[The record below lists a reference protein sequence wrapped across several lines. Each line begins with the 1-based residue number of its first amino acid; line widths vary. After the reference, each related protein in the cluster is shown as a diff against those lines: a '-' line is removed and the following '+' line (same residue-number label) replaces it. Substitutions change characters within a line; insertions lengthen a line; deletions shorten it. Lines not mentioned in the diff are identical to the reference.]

1 MSALDGRHALVT
13 GGGTGVGAAIAR
25 AFAAA
30 GATVTITGRRRA
42 PLDELASAING
53 LHVVRGDV
61 TAESD
66 VAAVFEAATEHA
78 GPVDIVVANAGV
90 SESRPF
96 AKTNLDAWQAML
108 SVNLTGA
115 FLTLRHAAPS
125 MLERGFGR
133 MICVASTAGLKG
145 YPYVASYCAAKHGVV
160 GLVRALSVEYARK
173 GITVNAL
180 CPGFTE
186 SPMLDASVANIVRST
201 GRSEDE
207 AKRALASSNPMG
219 RFIQPV
225 EVAQA
230 ALWLCGPN
238 SDSINGQALNISGG
252 ET

>member
-1 MSALDGRHALVT
+1 MIPLDGRHALVT
-13 GGGTGVGAAIAR
+13 GGGTGVGAAIAC

-30 GATVTITGRRRA
+30 GASVTITGRRRA
-42 PLDELASAING
+42 PLDALAAEHDG
-53 LHVVRGDV
+53 MHAVTGDV
-61 TAESD
+61 TDESD
-66 VAAVFEAATEHA
+66 VAALFEAARAEG
-78 GPVDIVVANAGV
+78 GPVDIVVANAGA

-96 AKTNLDAWQAML
+96 TKTTLDAWQDML

-125 MLERGFGR
+125 MLERGYGR

-145 YPYVASYCAAKHGVV
+145 YPYVAAYCAAKHGVV
-160 GLVRALSVEYARK
+160 GLVRALSIEYARK

-186 SPMLDASVANIVRST
+186 SPMLDASVANIVRTT
-201 GRSEDE
+201 GRSEEE

-219 RFIQPV
+219 RFVRPV
-225 EVAQA
+225 EVAEA

-238 SDSINGQALNISGG
+238 SDSINGQAINISGG

>member
-1 MSALDGRHALVT
+1 MSALAGRHALVT
-13 GGGTGVGAAIAR
+13 GGGSGVGAAIAER
-25 AFAAA
+25 FAAA
-30 GATVTITGRRRA
+30 GATVTIAGRRRA
-42 PLDELASAING
+42 PLDEVASRHDGIHA
-53 LHVVRGDV
+53 V
-61 TAESD
+61 TADITDESS
-66 VAAVFEAATEHA
+66 VAELFTAAVDHA
-78 GPVDIVVANAGV
+78 GAVDIVVANAGT
-90 SESRPF
+90 SSSQPF
-96 AKTNLDAWQAML
+96 AKTTLDTWHKML
-108 SVNLTGA
+108 SVNLTGT

-125 MLERGFGR
+125 MLERGYGR

-186 SPMLDASVANIVRST
+186 TPMLDASVVNIVRTT
-201 GRSEDE
+201 GRSEAE
-207 AKRALASSNPMG
+207 ARKALASSNPMG

-225 EVAQA
+225 EVAEA

-238 SDSINGQALNISGG
+238 SDSINGQAVNISGG